1 MKIDVFSE
9 IGTLQKVL
17 VHRPG
22 KEVERIYASNLK
34 KLLFDDV
41 LYLKKA
47 QTEHDQFVHILEKE
61 NCQVYYIEKLVTE
74 VLDFHPTIR
83 NEFIEHYLAQSFVK
97 NESILQAARCFL
109 HNIKDNGEL
118 VNQTIAGITKRELH
132 VDFHNDLIDHMA
144 ESDVDPL
151 YIDPM
156 PNLLFMRDPLIS
168 IFNHIKINKMWS
180 KVRQREAIYIQFL
193 TNYHPD
199 FQNILTWEDTPLEHM
214 EGGDVLIIN
223 KHIILIGISQRTNAC
238 AIKIMTEKLFAYYA
252 DLQTV
257 IAIKLPKERA
267 TMHLDTVLTQ
277 LDYDKFLIDRNLA
290 HLTYVYFEMTR
301 HSFVRKQNQLEN
313 ILQSILQKKITFYIV
328 GNNYSEYSQRE
339 QWDCGSNSLTIR
351 PGTIV
356 VYDRNYITNAM
367 LKSHDINVIEISS
380 SELVR
385 GRGGPRCM
393 TMPLARIGLK

>member
-83 NEFIEHYLAQSFVK
+83 DEFIEQYLAQSFVK
-97 NESILQAARCFL
+97 NESILQAARRFL

-168 IFNHIKINKMWS
+168 IFNHIKINKM
-180 KVRQREAIYIQFL
+180 
-193 TNYHPD
+193 
-199 FQNILTWEDTPLEHM
+199 
-214 EGGDVLIIN
+214 
-223 KHIILIGISQRTNAC
+223 
-238 AIKIMTEKLFAYYA
+238 
-252 DLQTV
+252 
-257 IAIKLPKERA
+257 
-267 TMHLDTVLTQ
+267 
-277 LDYDKFLIDRNLA
+277 
-290 HLTYVYFEMTR
+290 
-301 HSFVRKQNQLEN
+301 
-313 ILQSILQKKITFYIV
+313 
-328 GNNYSEYSQRE
+328 
-339 QWDCGSNSLTIR
+339 
-351 PGTIV
+351 
-356 VYDRNYITNAM
+356 
-367 LKSHDINVIEISS
+367 
-380 SELVR
+380 
-385 GRGGPRCM
+385 
-393 TMPLARIGLK
+393 